1 MTWRS
6 WFAAL
11 WLCLFSP
18 WLWAQTAV
26 PALSA
31 PVTDT
36 AQMMAPQARA
46 ALNRHLE
53 DYARQNGSQIVVLTV
68 DAIAPET
75 PFDYAVRVMDAW
87 KPGREGVDDGVLLL
101 LVSGERKTH
110 LAVGSGLEGAIPDA
124 YAKRILDDVL
134 RPYLQQGRTDEGI
147 AATVAQIEKL
157 ITGEALPPPPSW
169 QSDSGEDEGRN
180 RNELLPV
187 ALIFAVV
194 AGRLLRAAAGRLA
207 GAVLTGGIMLVAG
220 WFIGLGWLVAVIL
233 AVGVAVFEIRSSAFA
248 GGRGGGGWGSGGGG
262 FGGSGGGFGSS
273 SGGGFGSGGGGF
285 SGGGGGFR
293 GGGASG
299 GW

>member
-1 MTWRS
+1 MTLRS
-6 WFAAL
+6 CLAAL

-26 PALSA
+26 PALTA

-36 AQMMAPQARA
+36 AQMMQPQARA
-46 ALNRHLE
+46 ELNRHLL

-75 PFDYAVRVMDAW
+75 PFDYATRVMDAW
-87 KPGREGVDDGVLLL
+87 KPGRAGVDDGVLLL
-101 LVSGERKTH
+101 LVKNERKTH

-134 RPYLQQGRTDEGI
+134 RPYLQQGRMDEGI
-147 AATVAQIEKL
+147 TAAVVQIEKL
-157 ITGEALPPPPSW
+157 IAGEELPPPQSW
-169 QSDSGEDEGRN
+169 QGGDDDGFDRT
-180 RNELLPV
+180 ELLPM
-187 ALIFAVV
+187 AIMFAFMV
-194 AGRLLRAAAGRLA
+194 GQLLRAAAGRLM
-207 GAVLTGGIMLVAG
+207 GSAVAGGIMLVAG
-220 WFIGLGWLVAVIL
+220 WLVGFGWLFSVIL
-233 AVGVAVFEIRSSAFA
+233 AVGVAVFVSRGTAFV
-248 GGRGGGGWGSGGGG
+248 
-262 FGGSGGGFGSS
+262 GGSGGGSWGGGSS
-273 SGGGFGSGGGGF
+273 SGSGGGGF